1 MMMSN
6 MNPQRS
12 SIRMSIRLC
21 VSGLIAALLLLYT
34 LGIVTGMIP
43 DGRKLDA
50 ATLALLGLGGLS
62 ILLLLQPELLARFK
76 TFEVGGLKLEL
87 DQLREQQSE
96 QKIEL
101 ENLRMIVPLLFPK
114 SERKHLLYLR
124 DGNTEAYK
132 GGEALRVEFRH
143 LRACGLIRMHQH
155 RRVRDIPDG
164 TTFDLAAFVE
174 LTDFGKQWLER
185 LKELEA
191 DGAGS

>member
-101 ENLRMIVPLLFPK
+101 QNLRMIVPLLFPK

-124 DGNTEAYK
+124 DGNTKAYK
-132 GGEALRVEFRH
+132 GGDTLRVELRH
-143 LRACGLIRMHQH
+143 LRACGLIRMREH
-155 RRVRDIPDG
+155 RRARDIPDG

-191 DGAGS
+191 DDAGS